1 MKRILFGQWFLD
13 LGVILSYVLMVGANA
28 AANIIPINQVMTGE
42 ISDFYGNL
50 FAPAPIT
57 FAIWGLIYLLLAIY
71 VVYQMHVFHPRRRPL
86 QQRLLNGVA
95 WAFILSS
102 LANTAWIF
110 AWHYQWIG
118 VSMILIMLVLICLA
132 WIVVTLSQMQLEL
145 GDVNWIYV
153 PMLIYFGWL
162 TIANIANVT
171 TYLVYMDW
179 NRFGLS
185 ESLLMLVV
193 LSVGVLI
200 GGFIAN
206 RFKSLSYLA
215 VLLWAYAGILL
226 KHISESPGFN
236 YQYLEIITILIL
248 AIMIFSGL
256 GLSIFM
262 FKRKQTA

>member
-1 MKRILFGQWFLD
+1 MKRILFGQWILD
-13 LGVILSYVLMVGANA
+13 LGVVFSYGLMVAANA
-28 AANIIPINQVMTGE
+28 AANILPINQVMTGE
-42 ISDFYGNL
+42 ISDLYANL

-57 FAIWGLIYLLLAIY
+57 FAIWGLIYLLLAVY
-71 VVYQMHVFHPRRRPL
+71 VFYQMHVFHPRRRPL
-86 QQRLLNGVA
+86 QQRRFNAVA

-118 VSMILIMLVLICLA
+118 VSMILIAIVLVCLIFSVL
-132 WIVVTLSQMQLEL
+132 TLSDMQLEL
-145 GDVNWIYV
+145 SDVQWIYV

-179 NRFGLS
+179 NRFNLT
-185 ESLLMLVV
+185 ESVLMIIV

-200 GGFIAN
+200 GSVVAN

-215 VLLWAYAGILL
+215 VLIWAYVGILL
-226 KHISESPGFN
+226 KHTIASPGFN
-236 YQYLEIITILIL
+236 YQYPDIIMTLGIALLI
-248 AIMIFSGL
+248 FFGL
-256 GLSIFM
+256 GIRILM
-262 FKRKQTA
+262 FKSKQA